1 MTTYTQMMFN
11 ADCRNNP
18 VNVIWEQIY
27 WDDNDYKNK
36 IDQYG
41 DEWFKTYDE
50 ARAWVQKYI
59 EECEYDFKFMWKIVD
74 DVTNK
79 NIESNSDV
87 IDDEVV
93 DDFSRCKSYFYEEDE
108 ELVAEYEELLEE
120 KRIEEVIRN
129 IAISKICRN
138 ALYNNGL
145 GLKLSMKNCG
155 MELLEKPLLVV

>member
-11 ADCRNNP
+11 ADTRNNP

-27 WDDNDYKNK
+27 YDDNDYKIK

-41 DEWFKTYDE
+41 DERFETYDE
-50 ARAWVQKYI
+50 ASAWVQEYI
-59 EECEYDFKFMWKIVD
+59 EECEYNIKYMWKIVD

-79 NIESNSDV
+79 NIESNLWDV
-87 IDDEVV
+87 EEEHEDITGE
-93 DDFSRCKSYFYEEDE
+93 FYEEDE

-138 ALYNNGL
+138 TIYNLGL

-155 MELLEKPLLVV
+155 LELIV

>member
-1 MTTYTQMMFN
+1 MMFN
-11 ADCRNNP
+11 ADNRNNP
-18 VNVIWEQIY
+18 VNVIWDCEC
-27 WDDNDYKNK
+27 DEHE
-36 IDQYG
+36 IDQCG
-41 DEWFKTYDE
+41 DEGFKTYDE

-59 EECEYDFKFMWKIVD
+59 IDDECQHNTYWKIVD

-79 NIESNSDV
+79 NIESNYDDV
-87 IDDEVV
+87 KKCEDAMKADGDD
-93 DDFSRCKSYFYEEDE
+93 DANITNWFDEDE

-138 ALYNNGL
+138 TIYNLGL

-155 MELLEKPLLVV
+155 MELVV